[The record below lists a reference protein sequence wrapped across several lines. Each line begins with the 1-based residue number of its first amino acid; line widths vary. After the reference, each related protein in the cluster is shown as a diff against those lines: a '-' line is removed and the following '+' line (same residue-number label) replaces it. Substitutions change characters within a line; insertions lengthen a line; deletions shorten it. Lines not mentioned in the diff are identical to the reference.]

1 MRRRL
6 TVLLALVALP
16 TFGPRAVAEFSASPT
31 SGGGLS
37 ASLLVGV
44 AALGLAVFG
53 FVLRADLRARF
64 PRRQG
69 FITSAMWLCGIIGF
83 AFTISALTE
92 GPVAP
97 ALPNPIPLTVD
108 SVTAGRGVYV
118 NNCAAC
124 HGVSARGGG
133 PLAYTTQIAPADL
146 LSGHL
151 LQHDD
156 SDVEYWVANGL
167 PGGMPAWQG
176 KLTQTQIWD
185 VVDFLRAI
193 NTGLATV
200 AGPTPTPGPT
210 GAPSGASSGP
220 SGATPSPDPTP
231 GP

>member
-1 MRRRL
+1 MKRRI
-6 TVLLALVALP
+6 TSVLVLAAIP
-16 TFGPRAVAEFSASPT
+16 TAGAAAATYSSSPT
-31 SGGGLS
+31 TGGGGLS

-53 FVLRADLRARF
+53 FMLRGDLRARF

-69 FITSAMWLCGIIGF
+69 LLTGGMWLCGIVGF

-92 GPVAP
+92 AP
-97 ALPNPIPLTVD
+97 AVTAIPNPVPLTVD

-118 NNCAAC
+118 NSCEQC

-156 SDVEYWVANGL
+156 SDIEYWVANGL

-193 NTGLATV
+193 NTGQATV
-200 AGPTPTPGPT
+200 AGPTPTPSPA
-210 GAPSGASSGP
+210 GASGA
-220 SGATPSPDPTP
+220 APSPDPSP

>member
-1 MRRRL
+1 MKRRVAALL
-6 TVLLALVALP
+6 TLVALP
-16 TFGPRAVAEFSASPT
+16 VAGPRAVATFSASPT
-31 SGGGLS
+31 TGGGGLS

-53 FVLRADLRARF
+53 FMLRSDLRARF

-69 FITSAMWLCGIIGF
+69 LVTSAMWLCGIVGF

-92 GPVAP
+92 AP
-97 ALPNPIPLTVD
+97 AVTTIPNPIPLTVD
-108 SVTAGRGVYV
+108 SVTAGRGVFV
-118 NNCAAC
+118 NSCEQC
-124 HGVSARGGG
+124 HGASARGGG

-156 SDVEYWVANGL
+156 SDIEYWIANGL

-193 NTGLATV
+193 NTGQATV
-200 AGPTPTPGPT
+200 AGPTPTPGP
-210 GAPSGASSGP
+210 PGASGT
-220 SGATPSPDPTP
+220 APSPDPSP
-231 GP
+231 SP

>member
-1 MRRRL
+1 MKRR
-6 TVLLALVALP
+6 VGALLALVALP

-69 FITSAMWLCGIIGF
+69 FITSAMWLCGIVGF

-92 GPVAP
+92 AP
-97 ALPNPIPLTVD
+97 AVTELTNPTALTVD
-108 SVTAGRGVYV
+108 SVTAGRGVFV
-118 NNCAAC
+118 NSCEQC
-124 HGVSARGGG
+124 HGASARGGG

-151 LQHDD
+151 LQHTDGD
-156 SDVEYWVANGL
+156 IEYWIANGL

-193 NTGLATV
+193 NTGQATV
-200 AGPTPTPGPT
+200 AGPTPTPGPP
-210 GAPSGASSGP
+210 GASGA
-220 SGATPSPDPTP
+220 APSPDPSP
-231 GP
+231 SP

>member
-1 MRRRL
+1 MRRR
-6 TVLLALVALP
+6 VAGLLALAAVPAAV
-16 TFGPRAVAEFSASPT
+16 PRAVATFSSSPT
-31 SGGGLS
+31 TGGGLS
-37 ASLLVGV
+37 PSLLVGV

-53 FVLRADLRARF
+53 FVMRGDLRARF

-69 FITSAMWLCGIIGF
+69 LLTGAMWLCGIVGF

-92 GPVAP
+92 AP
-97 ALPNPIPLTVD
+97 AVTAITNPIPLTVD

-118 NNCAAC
+118 NSCEQC

-133 PLAYTTQIAPADL
+133 PLAYTTQVAPADL

-156 SDVEYWVANGL
+156 SDVEYWIANGL
-167 PGGMPAWQG
+167 PGGMPAWQD

-193 NTGLATV
+193 NTGQATV
-200 AGPTPTPGPT
+200 AGPTPSPGPAGT
-210 GAPSGASSGP
+210 SGA
-220 SGATPSPDPTP
+220 APSPDQSP

>member
-1 MRRRL
+1 MRRRIGG
-6 TVLLALVALP
+6 LLALVALP
-16 TFGPRAVAEFSASPT
+16 TVGPVAAATFSASPT
-31 SGGGLS
+31 TGGGLS

-53 FVLRADLRARF
+53 FVLRSDLRARF

-69 FITSAMWLCGIIGF
+69 LITSAMWLCGIVGF

-92 GPVAP
+92 APVAT
-97 ALPNPIPLTVD
+97 AIPNPIPLTVD

-118 NNCAAC
+118 DSCEQC

-156 SDVEYWVANGL
+156 SDVEYWIANGL

-193 NTGLATV
+193 NTGQATV
-200 AGPTPTPGPT
+200 AGPTPTPGP
-210 GAPSGASSGP
+210 SGGSS
-220 SGATPSPDPTP
+220 AAPSPDPSP
-231 GP
+231 GS